1 MFDDVGSKIKTASKV
16 IFFFQIVCFIIIG
29 SIMISIDDD
38 LTFAGICVMLAGIFI
53 GWFSS
58 ILVYGFGE
66 LVDRTKRI
74 DETLN
79 PSNSASSQSINRT
92 FGDEIVGTGKCEIC
106 GKDDRL
112 LKEIKFNDGTSI
124 TNKKVCQNCILKM
137 ESKQI

>member
-29 SIMISIDDD
+29 SIMISIDND

-66 LVDRTKRI
+66 LIDRTKRI

-79 PSNSASSQSINRT
+79 PNNSAI
-92 FGDEIVGTGKCEIC
+92 GICKCEIC
-106 GKDDRL
+106 GKDDPF

-124 TNKKVCQNCILKM
+124 TNKKVCQECLLKM
-137 ESKQI
+137 KSTKI